1 MATIERGATMTART
15 ALVTGGTGGIGTAI
29 CRRLADMGHRVATN
43 YRNEEKARAW
53 QQQLKA
59 DGYDI
64 ALAQGDVSSSEEAE
78 AMVRDIEQQLGPV
91 EILVNNAG
99 ITRDGTFH
107 KMTPQQWTE
116 VINTNLNSV
125 YYMTRPVIEGMRE
138 RKWGRVIQISSI
150 NGQKGQYGQANYAAA
165 KAGMHGFTISLAQEN
180 ARFGITVNTVSPGYI
195 GTDMVMAVPEDVRN
209 KIVAQIP
216 TGRLGDPA
224 EIAYAVGFFI
234 PDEASWITGANLSAN
249 GGQYMGW

>member
-1 MATIERGATMTART
+1 MSTRV

-29 CRRLADMGHRVATN
+29 VKRLAGMGHKVATN

-53 QQQLKA
+53 QEQMKA
-59 DGYDI
+59 AGYDI
-64 ALAQGDVSSSEEAE
+64 AIVKGDVTSPQDAE
-78 AMVRDIEQQLGPV
+78 AMVREVETALGPID
-91 EILVNNAG
+91 ILVNNAG

-107 KMTPQQWTE
+107 RMSATQWQE

-125 YYMTRPVIEGMRE
+125 FNVTRPVIEGMRE
-138 RKWGRVIQISSI
+138 RRWGRIIQISSI

-180 ARFGITVNTVSPGYI
+180 AKFGITVNTVSPGYVA
-195 GTDMVMAVPEDVRN
+195 TDMVMAVPEDVRA
-209 KIVAQIP
+209 KIEAQIP
-216 TGRLGDPA
+216 LGRLGKPE
-224 EIAYAVGFFI
+224 EIAHAVAFLTG
-234 PDEASWITGANLSAN
+234 EENAWMTGANLAIN

>member
-1 MATIERGATMTART
+1 MTTRV
-15 ALVTGGTGGIGTAI
+15 ALVTGGTGGIGSAI
-29 CRRLADMGHRVATN
+29 VKRMADNGHRVATN

-53 QQQLKA
+53 QGQMKQA
-59 DGYDI
+59 GYDI
-64 ALAQGDVSSSEEAE
+64 ALAKGDVSTAEEAE
-78 AMVRDIEQQLGPV
+78 AMVRDVERQLGPV
-91 EILVNNAG
+91 DILVNNAG
-99 ITRDGTFH
+99 ITRDSTFH
-107 KMTPQQWTE
+107 KMSSQQWRD
-116 VINTNLNSV
+116 VITTNLDSCFNV
-125 YYMTRPVIEGMRE
+125 TRPVIEGMRE

-180 ARFGITVNTVSPGYI
+180 AKFGITVNTVSPGYI
-195 GTDMVMAVPEDVRN
+195 GTDMVMAVPEEVRN

-216 TGRLGDPA
+216 TGRLGSPD
-224 EIAYAVGFFI
+224 EIAYAVSFFV